1 VSLAD
6 PDHEAG
12 KQPKTDIQRRT
23 IIMTATTRER
33 RAALARSVALELVVV
48 ASLFVAYRFG
58 RLLVGHSSADALNHA
73 SELIGWER
81 AVGLPSELGLQQLML
96 SSEAVTR
103 LANIYYATVHFPL
116 TALFLVWL
124 FVRSRDQYRQIRT
137 SLALLTAMALVIH
150 AAFPL
155 APARMLHGLGF
166 VDTAALYGPTV
177 YSDAPNNDS
186 VANQFAAMPSLH
198 FGWAVMV
205 AIGVIRVSR
214 SRWRWV
220 WIAHP
225 TITLLVI
232 VGTGN
237 HYWTDAAVAGVL
249 LIGAEYTIRTW
260 ERAGRRGI
268 RVMRGS
274 LARVVTA
281 SSPRSWL
288 VTPTFVGYVVV
299 AGQGHRL
306 PARRGPPA
314 RAGPRERAAYAA

>member
-1 VSLAD
+1 V
-6 PDHEAG
+6 
-12 KQPKTDIQRRT
+12 
-23 IIMTATTRER
+23 TATRRER
-33 RAALARSVALELVVV
+33 RGELARSIALELVVV
-48 ASLFVAYRFG
+48 ASLFLAYRFG
-58 RLLVGHSSADALNHA
+58 RLLVGHSSAEALDHA

-81 AVGLPSELGLQQLML
+81 AIGLPSELDLQQLML
-96 SSEAVTR
+96 SSETVTR

-124 FVRSRDQYRQIRT
+124 FIRSRDHYRRIRT
-137 SLALLTAMALVIH
+137 SMALLTAMALLIH

-166 VDTAALYGPTV
+166 VDTAAMYGPTV
-177 YSDAPNNDS
+177 YSDAPQTDT

-198 FGWAVMV
+198 FGWAVIV
-205 AIGVIRVSR
+205 AMGIIRVSR
-214 SRWRWV
+214 SRWRWL

-225 TITLLVI
+225 MITLLVI

-249 LIGAEYTIRTW
+249 LLATEYAVQTW
-260 ERAGRRGI
+260 ARVGGRGI
-268 RVMRGS
+268 RVVRGS
-274 LARVVTA
+274 LTPVAAT

-288 VTPTFVGYVVV
+288 VAPTFGGHVVL
-299 AGQGHRL
+299 AGQTRRL

-314 RAGPRERAAYAA
+314 RAGPSEPAAYAA

>member
-1 VSLAD
+1 
-6 PDHEAG
+6 
-12 KQPKTDIQRRT
+12 
-23 IIMTATTRER
+23 MTATTREP
-33 RAALARSVALELVVV
+33 RAALARSVALELVLV
-48 ASLFVAYRFG
+48 ASLFLAYRFG
-58 RLLVGHSSADALNHA
+58 RLLVGHSSAEALDHA

-81 AVGLPSELGLQQLML
+81 AVGLPSELGLQHLLL
-96 SSEAVTR
+96 SNEIVAR
-103 LANIYYATVHFPL
+103 LANIYYASVHFPL

-124 FVRSRDQYRQIRT
+124 FVRSRDYYRQVRT

-166 VDTAALYGPTV
+166 VDTAALYGPNV
-177 YSDAPNNDS
+177 YSAAPSADS

-198 FGWAVMV
+198 FGWAVVV
-205 AIGVIRVSR
+205 AMGIIRVSR
-214 SRWRWV
+214 SRWRWL

-237 HYWTDAAVAGVL
+237 HYWADAAVAGVL
-249 LIGAEYTIRTW
+249 LIGTEYAVRTW
-260 ERAGRRGI
+260 VGVGRRGI
-268 RVMRGS
+268 RVMAGA
-274 LARVVTA
+274 LGPVVTA
-281 SSPRSWL
+281 SPRRSWL
-288 VTPTFVGYVVV
+288 VTPTFGGYVVV

-314 RAGPRERAAYAA
+314 RAGPAKPAAYAAC